1 MFALPF
7 FLALLLAVSA
17 AHKLFAHERLGIAAA
32 KLVGVQ
38 PAFGPVFSFGAAA
51 LETVAAISLLSAESR
66 LIGCAIAALLWTTY
80 AALLARRIGR
90 RLDCGCSFGR
100 GEKPITLGI
109 ASRAAGLAVI
119 AVVAGILPSAPFAIQ
134 SLFAAAGFLVLYL
147 ALDELL
153 AIPEPEWRHG

>member
-17 AHKLFAHERLGIAAA
+17 THKLLGHERLGIAAA

-38 PAFGPVFSFGAAA
+38 PVFGPVLSFGAAT
-51 LETVAAISLLSAESR
+51 LEGVATISLLFVESR
-66 LIGCAIAALLWTTY
+66 LIGCAIAALLWTAY
-80 AALLARRIGR
+80 AVLLARRIGT
-90 RLDCGCSFGR
+90 RLDCGCTFGR

-119 AVVAGILPSAPFAIQ
+119 AVVAGILPSASFSLQ
-134 SLFAAAGFLVLYL
+134 SLFAAAGFLVLYF

-153 AIPEPEWRHG
+153 AIPEPAWRHG